1 MERMHLK
8 RNSWIIGTLIA
19 AGALLVTMA
28 PLVMAAET
36 LPADKAGTIGQL
48 TGRLAFVR
56 DLNIWVMNADGSDQ
70 QLISEVGN
78 ADGRPSWSYDGRQI
92 MFTRSGKVNLQA
104 PDNTGGM
111 HKVYD
116 LFVAWLDSAYANNRL
131 WWTRVTSDLG
141 SRDPDWISSDK
152 VVFYKDVN
160 ANRVNTVRPNYQV
173 CTMAPDGSD
182 FEVLRKDWAN
192 PGEQF
197 LISPTMNANG
207 DIVCEY
213 FEKLQRVGL
222 VVIPAGQYMMSMDDI
237 AEMARQNKALVAPS
251 FSPDGKWVAYVSNSM
266 DDGGLYIATADL
278 KEKYLVTPAP
288 IGTYI
293 NPVKPSFSPDS
304 KWLTFSTQDGSVWI
318 IDITGNGKRR
328 LTGPGMDK
336 SPAWS
341 KK

>member
-1 MERMHLK
+1 MV
-8 RNSWIIGTLIA
+8 
-19 AGALLVTMA
+19 AGALLVLMT

-36 LPADKAGTIGQL
+36 LPADKAGTIGQP

-56 DLNIWVMNADGSDQ
+56 DKNIWVMNADGSDQ

-78 ADGRPSWSYDGRQI
+78 ADGRPSWSHDGRQI

-116 LFVAWLDSAYANNRL
+116 LFIAWLDSAYANNTM
-131 WWTRVTSDLG
+131 WWTRVTVDLG
-141 SRDPDWISSDK
+141 SRDPDWVTTDK
-152 VVFYKDVN
+152 VVFYKDIN
-160 ANRVNTVRPNYQV
+160 ANNVNTVLPNYQI
-173 CTMAPDGSD
+173 CTLAPDGSD

-192 PGEQF
+192 PGDQF
-197 LISPTMNANG
+197 LISPSMNAKG
-207 DIVCEY
+207 DIICEY
-213 FEKLQRVGL
+213 FEKVQRVGL
-222 VVIPAGQYMMSMDDI
+222 AVIPAGQYMMSMDDI
-237 AEMARQNKALVAPS
+237 SDMAKQNRSLVAPT
-251 FSPDGKWVAYVSNSM
+251 FSPDGNWVAYVSNSM
-266 DDGGLYIATADL
+266 DDGGLYIGTPDL

-293 NPVKPSFSPDS
+293 NPIKPSFSPDS
-304 KWLTFSTQDGSVWI
+304 KWLTFSTQDGSIWI

-328 LTGPGMDK
+328 LTGPGMDIA
-336 SPAWS
+336 PAWS